1 MIMSGRRQKDS
12 ISSLQGVDPKA
23 GVKTGSP
30 LRGIGLPEIVPD
42 RSPFSADKTIRDLTL
57 SGNSAATPL
66 RPAPRLVRPT
76 DNLLDIDKTLPDT
89 PPRFATPMG
98 TLIDRDLLRS
108 PAEERP
114 VIHFRASS
122 ENLLGSVVNGIQQ
135 GHTKSVSYLHQL
147 QPGHRNDARISAN
160 DAADPKRPLRFRR
173 RAGTEDSPLL
183 LHVPK
188 DGPASSDPAGYSTFT
203 PVKSLSAEIKNFST
217 IKLSFE
223 ADRPEG
229 LGGDDWVGEVLM
241 TLDKGLDG
249 SQQPRP
255 SMESA
260 LQVPRSIS
268 VDAPTSMYYQDLRPL
283 DIPDLRHDP
292 GIATGMAS
300 GMTADSGSTEV
311 LKSPGEEEDAPCI
324 GMVFPVSGPQYA
336 FLGDRDFL
344 GDRAGYD
351 IGMSVPRTP
360 TPPGKEPRAKKMSVS
375 PPRRKSSLNRSG
387 FSFGRG
393 ASEGLFVRGRPSE
406 DGPPSLLYRT
416 ISLSPS
422 TEIVSL
428 PDHDNFVTPT
438 TSDERG
444 QRIDTARYSEAM
456 SWDGPLSTNEEHS
469 FSIGTVH
476 TAWRAK
482 PLTFDVLGQPEGA
495 DSRQVK
501 LAEV

>member
-12 ISSLQGVDPKA
+12 ISSLQGVDAKA

-30 LRGIGLPEIVPD
+30 LRGVGLPEFMPD
-42 RSPFSADKTIRDLTL
+42 RSPFSADKTIRGLTL
-57 SGNSAATPL
+57 SGNSAAMPL

-108 PAEERP
+108 RAETRPAK
-114 VIHFRASS
+114 HFRASS
-122 ENLLGSVVNGIQQ
+122 ENLLESVVNGIQQ
-135 GHTKSVSYLHQL
+135 GHKKSVSYLHQL
-147 QPGHRNDARISAN
+147 QPGHRNDARTCAD

-188 DGPASSDPAGYSTFT
+188 DGPASSDLAGYSAFT

-223 ADRPEG
+223 TDRPEG

-249 SQQPRP
+249 SQQSRP

-268 VDAPTSMYYQDLRPL
+268 VDAPTPMYYQDLRPL

-292 GIATGMAS
+292 DTSTGMAS

-311 LKSPGEEEDAPCI
+311 LKSPDEEEDAPCI
-324 GMVFPVSGPQYA
+324 GLVSPVADSQYA

-360 TPPGKEPRAKKMSVS
+360 TPPGKRAESEKDVGQSASTQVELEQERTLVWK
-375 PPRRKSSLNRSG
+375 RS
-387 FSFGRG
+387 
-393 ASEGLFVRGRPSE
+393 
-406 DGPPSLLYRT
+406 
-416 ISLSPS
+416 
-422 TEIVSL
+422 
-428 PDHDNFVTPT
+428 
-438 TSDERG
+438 
-444 QRIDTARYSEAM
+444 
-456 SWDGPLSTNEEHS
+456 
-469 FSIGTVH
+469 
-476 TAWRAK
+476 
-482 PLTFDVLGQPEGA
+482 
-495 DSRQVK
+495 
-501 LAEV
+501 